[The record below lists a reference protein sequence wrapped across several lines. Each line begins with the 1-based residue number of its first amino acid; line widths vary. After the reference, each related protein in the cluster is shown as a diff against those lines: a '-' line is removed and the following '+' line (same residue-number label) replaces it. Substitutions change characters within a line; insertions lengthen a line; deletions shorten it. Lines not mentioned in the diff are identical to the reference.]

1 LDSNVFISAIMFGGV
16 PLKIVDRLFQ
26 RDFSHVT
33 GPNILREVRSN
44 LVLKFDLNSSR
55 VNRLISD
62 IVSVSSVIT
71 PGGNLKAIAYGA
83 DNLVLELCLMGGCD
97 ILVTGDKK
105 HLLPLNPF
113 QGVVIEPPSQFLKRL
128 DQHS

>member
-1 LDSNVFISAIMFGGV
+1 MYGGV

-26 RDFSHVT
+26 RDFNHVT

-44 LVLKFDLNSSR
+44 LVSKFDLNTSR
-55 VNRLISD
+55 VDHLISD
-62 IVSVSSVIT
+62 IIEASSVIT

-97 ILVTGDKK
+97 VLVTGDMK

-113 QGVVIEPPSQFLKRL
+113 QGVVIEPPSHFLKRL
-128 DQHS
+128 DQHT